1 MPDEAGA
8 PVASVFP
15 ILALRLRAALNT
27 SDNPGDLP
35 RQPFC
40 RLLQSYCSSKQE
52 VIPLK
57 RSIPRLVVV
66 LGLFVLA
73 TAQLVR
79 AQDSSSD
86 PAKIDKSKFIGQTLA
101 GQAAAAPAQESLPAL
116 VRRVKPSVVS
126 VLTYD
131 AKGEPLI
138 SGTGFFIRAG
148 EVITNMHVIR
158 GAHRVEIHTLDGKG
172 RTYPVD
178 GALAVDEEAD
188 LALLSVDLP
197 AERSRP
203 LTFASALPD
212 EGEQIFVIGNP
223 LRLEGSVSEG
233 IVAAVREVPDLGRI
247 IQITAPVSHGNSGS
261 PLLNMRGQV
270 VGIVT
275 VKVTNGQNIN
285 LALGGARITALEKG
299 KLMSFD
305 QVGAKNRSATQPEL
319 LAELWYRGGID
330 SLWLGNYDS
339 ALNYFETAANRN
351 PRRPETWIQIG
362 YCKVKQGRNDEAIRA
377 YRRALQLKPTSADTY
392 NKLGDAFYY
401 GAHFNEAI
409 DAYRQ
414 AARLR
419 PDQAEAYYNLGL
431 AYLEIGDRQSALAQ
445 SRVLDSIDPELNKK
459 LLAELQR

>member
-1 MPDEAGA
+1 MPREAGA

-15 ILALRLRAALNT
+15 TLALLLRAALKT
-27 SDNPGDLP
+27 SDNPGIIYCAATFLSLASV
-35 RQPFC
+35 F
-40 RLLQSYCSSKQE
+40 CSSKQE
-52 VIPLK
+52 VSPLK

-79 AQDSSSD
+79 AQDSSLD
-86 PAKIDKSKFIGQTLA
+86 PAKIDKSKSAGQTQA
-101 GQAAAAPAQESLPAL
+101 GPAAAAQESLPAL

-138 SGTGFFIRAG
+138 SGSGFFIRPG
-148 EVITNMHVIR
+148 EVVTNMHVIR

-172 RTYPVD
+172 RTYQVA
-178 GALAVDEEAD
+178 GALTVDEEAD

-203 LTFASALPD
+203 LTFASTLPD

-223 LRLEGSVSEG
+223 LRLEGSVSDG
-233 IVAAVREVPDLGRI
+233 IVSAVREVPDLGRI

-270 VGIVT
+270 IGIVT

-285 LALGGARITALEKG
+285 LALGVTRITALAKG
-299 KLMSFD
+299 RLMSFD
-305 QVGAKNRSATQPEL
+305 QVAARNRSATQPEL
-319 LAELWYRGGID
+319 LAEVWYRGGID

-377 YRRALQLKPTSADTY
+377 YKRALQLKPTSADTY
-392 NKLGDAFYY
+392 NRLGDAYYY
-401 GAHFNEAI
+401 GAHFNDAI

-419 PDQAEAYYNLGL
+419 PDQPEAYYNLGL
-431 AYLEIGDRQSALAQ
+431 AYLEIGDRESALAQ
-445 SRVLDSIDPELNKK
+445 SRLLETIDPELNKK